1 VHYDSLSS
9 RKAKFNIWGNEKFMQ
24 EYVDKVMYQVI
35 VQWQRTRTSERN
47 NNVQKLRVAK
57 IQQAKKVYDL
67 GQEK

>member
-1 VHYDSLSS
+1 
-9 RKAKFNIWGNEKFMQ
+9 MQ